1 MTIQWNEEAQRL
13 SELCINLR
21 RQLHRHP
28 ELSSHEE
35 QTVALIDQFLQ
46 AQGIRTQIVEH
57 GGVLGWIEGGKPGR
71 TVMLRADIDALP
83 IQEEKTNGGG
93 RQKVCVS
100 EIPGVQHACGHD
112 GHTAMLLTAAKLL
125 QTHREALEGTVLLCF
140 ERGEEATMN
149 IYHLMKA

>member
-1 MTIQWNEEAQRL
+1 MTIQWNEEARRL
-13 SELCINLR
+13 SDLCIDLR

-83 IQEEKTNGGG
+83 KK
-93 RQKVCVS
+93 R
-100 EIPGVQHACGHD
+100 P
-112 GHTAMLLTAAKLL
+112 TAADRRK
-125 QTHREALEGTVLLCF
+125 RASARF
-140 ERGEEATMN
+140 PASSMPAATTA
-149 IYHLMKA
+149 IPRCY

>member
-13 SELCINLR
+13 SELCIDLR

-83 IQEEKTNGGG
+83 DSGRKDQRRRIAESVRQRDPRRPACLRPRRSYRDVIDGGQAASGTPGGSG
-93 RQKVCVS
+93 R
-100 EIPGVQHACGHD
+100 H
-112 GHTAMLLTAAKLL
+112 
-125 QTHREALEGTVLLCF
+125 GTVVF
-140 ERGEEATMN
+140 
-149 IYHLMKA
+149 

>member
-13 SELCINLR
+13 SELCIDLR

-93 RQKVCVS
+93 SQKACVS
-100 EIPGVQHACGHD
+100 EIPG
-112 GHTAMLLTAAKLL
+112 
-125 QTHREALEGTVLLCF
+125 
-140 ERGEEATMN
+140 
-149 IYHLMKA
+149 